1 MARPRSDIAPRIV
14 RAARERFLC
23 DGVDGASLRQIAE
36 EAGTSIG
43 MVYYYFPSKDD
54 LFLAV
59 VEEVYGALLADL
71 TEALAPRQK
80 PGKSGKSG
88 ASAKSDLARPV
99 RERLAA
105 LYQRLGAL
113 SADEL
118 LVVRIVVRE
127 VLARPARL
135 TGLIERFRRGHLPMV
150 LALVQ
155 DAYAEGLFDPSLP
168 PLVVT
173 GAMMMLGGPVQAILQ
188 SVGDRLPL
196 PPVPP
201 GTSLSVLL
209 ARIFLRGVGT
219 TAVAPAAPSPRGPA
233 ARSGA
238 GPGKGKGGQ
247 PSTRPASRR
256 RD

>member
-36 EAGTSIG
+36 QAGTNIG

-59 VEEVYGALLADL
+59 VEEVYGTLLADL
-71 TEALAPRQK
+71 TAALAPREKARK
-80 PGKSGKSG
+80 PGV
-88 ASAKSDLARPV
+88 SAKSDLPRPV

-135 TGLIERFRRGHLPMV
+135 TGLIDRFRRGHLPMV
-150 LALVQ
+150 LGLVQ

-196 PPVPP
+196 PPLPP
-201 GTSLSVLL
+201 GTSLPVLL

-219 TAVAPAAPSPRGPA
+219 TAVAPPSAAVSPRAPA
-233 ARSGA
+233 AGLR
-238 GPGKGKGGQ
+238 KGGKRRA
-247 PSTRPASRR
+247 RPGSQR